1 MVRPAKTV
9 ITQAAQRIAEQL
21 PGQVD
26 VIEYKITQP
35 ENVARIKKMGVKHLP
50 AIFIN
55 GQLKFSSII
64 PGNQE
69 LIDAVRTAGK

>member
-1 MVRPAKTV
+1 V
-9 ITQAAQRIAEQL
+9 
-21 PGQVD
+21 
-26 VIEYKITQP
+26 EYKITQP
-35 ENVARIKKMGVKHLP
+35 ENVARIKKMGVQHLP

-69 LIDAVRTAGK
+69 LIDAVHAAGK